1 MVWSMT
7 AQFKTNSKIKW
18 QNKTFWIFFQILGN
32 VSVGFIN
39 PWTGEEIPSS
49 ISDHDEDSL
58 HGKFKKYF

>member
-1 MVWSMT
+1 MFVS
-7 AQFKTNSKIKW
+7 NHHI
-18 QNKTFWIFFQILGN
+18 IFTLGN

-58 HGKFKKYF
+58 HGKFLIFVFPLTATTV

>member
-1 MVWSMT
+1 M
-7 AQFKTNSKIKW
+7 NIKD
-18 QNKTFWIFFQILGN
+18 FEYFFQILGN